1 MWIHRFQLTAVV
13 IALAAFTAHAAEK
26 PRPAQGNQSQTQQ
39 NKKVWTNEDMGELR
53 SRGLI
58 SIVGQDTPQAAAQ
71 SASVASNSAQPAG
84 PVYASRLDDP
94 SWYADT
100 AADLQAQLDKH
111 EVDLEQQRAA
121 LAQAKDRVTQPGLS
135 LKQDNAGVTPEA
147 GIENLQAQVAE
158 TQAMLDELAD
168 LARTHNIPPGALRG

>member
-1 MWIHRFQLTAVV
+1 
-13 IALAAFTAHAAEK
+13 
-26 PRPAQGNQSQTQQ
+26 
-39 NKKVWTNEDMGELR
+39 
-53 SRGLI
+53 
-58 SIVGQDTPQAAAQ
+58 
-71 SASVASNSAQPAG
+71 
-84 PVYASRLDDP
+84 
-94 SWYADT
+94 
-100 AADLQAQLDKH
+100 
-111 EVDLEQQRAA
+111 VDLEQQRAA

>member
-1 MWIHRFQLTAVV
+1 MCNYRFHLTAAV
-13 IALAAFTAHAAEK
+13 IVLAACASQAAEK
-26 PRPAQGNQSQTQQ
+26 PRPAQSNQNQE
-39 NKKVWTNEDMGELR
+39 KKVWTNEDMDQLR

-58 SIVGQDTPQAAAQ
+58 SIVGQETSQPAAPAT
-71 SASVASNSAQPAG
+71 SAAFVAAEPAG
-84 PVYASRLDDP
+84 PVYESRLDDP
-94 SWYADT
+94 RWYADT

-111 EVDLEQQRAA
+111 EADLEQQRAA
-121 LAQAKDRVTQPGLS
+121 VALAKDRITQPGLS